1 MYCKNCGKEINDE
14 ASFCPYCGVKTAA
27 TLPEPKRE
35 TNNLLQ
41 TTGIEKENVEHPVK
55 SSHGRK
61 NKAALLI
68 GFILLICAII
78 RFVIGNESVP
88 EETKIAQTTTE
99 ESVMGETV
107 QTMEESVPEEPVRT
121 RSIET
126 VPEPVAE
133 QPAEPSEPAET
144 TEPAV
149 TDATWHESTK
159 KHDDLDVNST
169 LKFEDRLVWNFSDC
183 TAVGQS
189 ATEDVTT
196 ATEADYGFIIRVKDN
211 DTVIVDPYDN
221 SNTGIIPVAVIAEV
235 ASGDYISTETLDTY
249 EITGYGN
256 CVNGLGLVKVT
267 FSDDIILTAG
277 VFKENDR
284 LYAVNINKDT
294 SKATRIINCRL
305 AFESLMDKAGITA
318 ADAVY
323 TDPIYYPIVPVNPGE
338 VTDTA
343 YWVKESSN
351 IVESDWSDAHKV
363 MAFYNYIIDNFA
375 YDDWALSKGQ
385 HNRWFYYNDF
395 TGKYYI
401 SKTHVGVCEDFAQVF
416 AILCRAQGIPA
427 LEIHNPNHAMAAAY
441 VEDYGRWILVDPT
454 ADIMHDAYQ
463 EDYTVWKDAKATR
476 YAHLNNVSDTSFE
489 SIAIGN
495 YEDMKLQGIPAYD

>member
-41 TTGIEKENVEHPVK
+41 TTGIEKDNEELPVK

-61 NKAALLI
+61 NKAVLLI

-88 EETKIAQTTTE
+88 EETKIAQTTME

-126 VPEPVAE
+126 VPEPVAK

-159 KHDDLDVNST
+159 THDDLDVNIT

-196 ATEADYGFIIRVKDN
+196 ATEADYGFIIRVMDN
-211 DTVIVDPYDN
+211 NTVIVDPYDN
-221 SNTGIIPVAVIAEV
+221 SNTDIVPVRVTAEV
-235 ASGDYISTETLDTY
+235 ASGDYVSTETADTY
-249 EITGYGN
+249 EITGYAD
-256 CVNGLGLVKVT
+256 CANGLGLIKVT
-267 FSDDIILTAG
+267 FSDDILLTAG
-277 VFKENDR
+277 VFKENGR
-284 LYAVNINKDT
+284 LYAVNVNKDT
-294 SKATRIINCRL
+294 GKVTRIINCRL
-305 AFESLMDKAGITA
+305 AFESLMDKAGITE

-338 VTDTA
+338 TTDTA
-343 YWVKESSN
+343 YWVNESGN
-351 IVESDWSDAHKV
+351 IVESDWSDAHKI
-363 MAFYNYIIDNFA
+363 MTFYNYVIDNFA
-375 YDDWALSKGQ
+375 YDDWIISKGK
-385 HNRWFYYNDF
+385 RGRCFYYEDF

-401 SKTHVGVCEDFAQVF
+401 SKTRVGICEDFAQVF
-416 AILCRAQGIPA
+416 AIMCRAQGIPA
-427 LEIHNPNHAMAAAY
+427 LEIHNGKHAMAAAY
-441 VEDYGRWILVDPT
+441 VEDYGRWILVDTT
-454 ADIMHDAYQ
+454 ADIMYDAYQ
-463 EDYTVWKDAKATR
+463 EDYTVWTNSSSKR
-476 YAHLNNVSDTSFE
+476 YEHLNDVSNTNFE
-489 SIAIGN
+489 GIAIGN
-495 YEDMKLQGIPAYD
+495 YEDMKLQGIPTYD

>member
-1 MYCKNCGKEINDE
+1 MYCKSCGKEISDDGK
-14 ASFCPYCGVKTAA
+14 FCPYCGVRAA
-27 TLPEPKRE
+27 APLSITK
-35 TNNLLQ
+35 TNNLHQ
-41 TTGIEKENVEHPVK
+41 TMGTVKENEEHPVNINHSK
-55 SSHGRK
+55 K
-61 NKAALLI
+61 NKTILLI
-68 GFILLICAII
+68 GFILLICAFI
-78 RFVIGNESVP
+78 RFVDVKESVSG
-88 EETKIAQTTTE
+88 ETKTAQTKSSET
-99 ESVMGETV
+99 MPETV
-107 QTMEESVPEEPVRT
+107 Q
-121 RSIET
+121 ET
-126 VPEPVAE
+126 KL
-133 QPAEPSEPAET
+133 PAEMDEPANTIEH
-144 TEPAV
+144 V
-149 TDATWHESTK
+149 TMDATWHELTK
-159 KHDDLDVNST
+159 LHDDLNVNSA
-169 LKFEDRLVWNFSDC
+169 LKFEDRLIWNFSDC

-196 ATEADYGFIIRVKDN
+196 ATEADYGFILRVIDN

-221 SNTGIIPVAVIAEV
+221 SETGIVPVRVTAEV
-235 ASGDYISTETLDTY
+235 ASGDYVNTETLDTY
-249 EITGYGN
+249 EITGYN
-256 CVNGLGLVKVT
+256 DCANGLGLVKVT

-294 SKATRIINCRL
+294 GKATRIINCRL
-305 AFESLMDKAGITA
+305 AFESLMNKVGITE

-343 YWVKESSN
+343 YWVNESSN

-395 TGKYYI
+395 TGKYYT
-401 SKTHVGVCEDFAQVF
+401 SKTHVGVCEDFSQIF

-427 LEIHNPNHAMAAAY
+427 LEIHNGKHAMAAAY
-441 VEDYGRWILVDPT
+441 VEDYGRWILVDTT
-454 ADIMHDAYQ
+454 ADIMYDAYQ
-463 EDYTVWKDAKATR
+463 EDYTVWTKSNGIR
-476 YAHLNNVSDTSFE
+476 YKHLNDVSNTDFQ

-495 YEDMKLQGIPAYD
+495 YEDMKLQGIPTYD